1 MYVMSS
7 EQKSKDEAEQAQTR
21 ELSGELEDLQL
32 KGIAGGTTE
41 PPDRTE
47 KQDTFTQMNETDR
60 STFRR

>member
-7 EQKSKDEAEQAQTR
+7 EQKAKDQAEQAQTR
-21 ELSGELEDLQL
+21 LSRELEDSQL
-32 KGIAGGTTE
+32 EGIAGGTTK

-47 KQDTFTQMNETDR
+47 KTDTFTQMNETDR